1 MPNQKN
7 NINCARIFY
16 KQMDGQ
22 FNHVNLDYLDNI
34 SGGDGNFKRELIGI
48 FLKQIPEFMRNLYHF
63 LQEKKYDDL
72 AKEAHTAK
80 SSVLIF
86 MMEETGKDL
95 KKIQLLAEN
104 HQTEDI
110 PSLIE
115 KVKTELD
122 GATKELTEFL
132 NYQKVAK

>member
-1 MPNQKN
+1 
-7 NINCARIFY
+7 
-16 KQMDGQ
+16 MDGQ
-22 FNHVNLDYLDNI
+22 FNHVNLDYLDDI
-34 SGGDGNFKRELIGI
+34 SGGDVNFKRELIGI
-48 FLKQIPEFMRNLYHF
+48 FLKQIPEFMKNLYYF
-63 LQEKKYDDL
+63 LRENKYEDL

-104 HQTEDI
+104 NQTEDI

-115 KVKTELD
+115 KVRTELD